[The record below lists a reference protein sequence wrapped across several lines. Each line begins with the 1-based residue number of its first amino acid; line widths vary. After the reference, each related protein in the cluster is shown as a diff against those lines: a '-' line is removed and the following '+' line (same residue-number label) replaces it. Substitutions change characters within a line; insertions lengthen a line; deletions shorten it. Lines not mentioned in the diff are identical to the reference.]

1 MEGINVARGVPRYLV
16 SHRLDGLVVSRARCH
31 WPAVVGASRSACIC
45 GDGLRWAC
53 SGPYVN
59 GSDVKRQVEA
69 GGPMSGMRIPFG
81 AFGCCSI
88 LTGAPP
94 PPPCP
99 IIIVRVPRCPT
110 GLSKLF
116 TTGARSLHSTRTSSL
131 LLTRRADP
139 HRPRRQGDRGGGSTF
154 CVSLVSGTVQ
164 GAPPRSTGTTVGS
177 RA

>member
-1 MEGINVARGVPRYLV
+1 MCCRGYWEGIGGRGNNGGIGGIEGTEGINVARGVPRYLV

-31 WPAVVGASRSACIC
+31 WLAVVGASRSACIC

-53 SGPYVN
+53 SGPVV
-59 GSDVKRQVEA
+59 GLMSTGATSRGRLRL
-69 GGPMSGMRIPFG
+69 GGPMSGIRIPFG

-116 TTGARSLHSTRTSSL
+116 TTGARNLHSTALHSHQQ
-131 LLTRRADP
+131 LTP
-139 HRPRRQGDRGGGSTF
+139 HTP
-154 CVSLVSGTVQ
+154 C
-164 GAPPRSTGTTVGS
+164 
-177 RA
+177 